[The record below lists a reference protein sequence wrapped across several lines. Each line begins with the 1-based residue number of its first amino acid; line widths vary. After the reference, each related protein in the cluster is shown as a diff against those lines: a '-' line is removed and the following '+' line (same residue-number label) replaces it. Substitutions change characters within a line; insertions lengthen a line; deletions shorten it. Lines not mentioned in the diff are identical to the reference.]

1 MRSIE
6 DAGVAGIAI
15 EAGCAL
21 GGSAIVIASA
31 KSPTR
36 PMFVFDTFEGIPP
49 PSDEDGD
56 DVRERYAVISSGR
69 AEGLA
74 DGDVYYGYHENLF
87 DEVRNNFATEG
98 VPTDENRVT
107 LVRGLFQD
115 TMKIA
120 ESVAFVHLDSDWY
133 ESTMT
138 ALQRI
143 WPHVSVGGV
152 VVIDDYDAW
161 SGCRRAVDE
170 YFADR
175 DDYRIDRHLR
185 PHLVRT
191 REQE

>member
-1 MRSIE
+1 
-6 DAGVAGIAI
+6 
-15 EAGCAL
+15 
-21 GGSAIVIASA
+21 
-31 KSPTR
+31 
-36 PMFVFDTFEGIPP
+36 
-49 PSDEDGD
+49 
-56 DVRERYAVISSGR
+56 
-69 AEGLA
+69 
-74 DGDVYYGYHENLF
+74 
-87 DEVRNNFATEG
+87 
-98 VPTDENRVT
+98 
-107 LVRGLFQD
+107 
-115 TMKIA
+115 
-120 ESVAFVHLDSDWY
+120 VAFVHLDSDWY